1 MATRADLLRG
11 TLDLLILETLVL
23 GSLHG
28 LGISRRFRQFAGE
41 AGEL

>member
-1 MATRADLLRG
+1 MATGADLLQG

-28 LGISRRFRQFAGE
+28 LSISRRLRQSAGE
-41 AGEL
+41 AGEP